1 MQDRGRK
8 TKQTGGSPIQIS
20 LLGPLFL
27 EGWAEVR
34 LVAEEPT
41 GAPKL
46 RACLDDLDLRDPT
59 LPS

>member
-1 MQDRGRK
+1 MEEQGRK
-8 TKQTGGSPIQIS
+8 TKQTRGSPIQIS

-27 EGWAEVR
+27 EGRAEVR
-34 LVAEEPT
+34 LAAEEPT

-46 RACLDDLDLRDPT
+46 RACLDDLDLCDPT